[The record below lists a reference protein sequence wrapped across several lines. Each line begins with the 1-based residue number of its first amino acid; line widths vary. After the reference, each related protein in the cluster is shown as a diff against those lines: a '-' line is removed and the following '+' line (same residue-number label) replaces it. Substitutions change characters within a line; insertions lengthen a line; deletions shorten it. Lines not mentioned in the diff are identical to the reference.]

1 MMQWERLWDKAICL
15 AAAVGGGIAGAFGG
29 WDTLL
34 NVLAAMMAADY
45 LSGLVVAVMGR
56 SLKTVYGGLSS
67 KVGAVGLAKKG
78 LMLLCVLVAAMLDRA
93 MGADHAVCRDAVCWF
108 YIANEGL
115 SLLENLSLAGVPF
128 PGKLKELLGQRMEA
142 AGSASGDDASEWFA
156 LPQDEDENWQAED
169 LFEGCDQPVDWDG
182 ETPTGNREETVCK
195 AAEAAEPSMVWE
207 EENMAGE

>member
-1 MMQWERLWDKAICL
+1 MKWENIWDKLICFG
-15 AAAVGGGIAGAFGG
+15 AAAVGGIAGAFGG

-34 NVLAAMMAADY
+34 AVLMAMMAADY
-45 LSGLVVAVMGR
+45 LSGLVVAAMGR

-67 KVGAVGLAKKG
+67 QVGAMGLAKKG

-128 PGKLKELLGQRMEA
+128 PERLKELLGHRMEQ
-142 AGSASGDDASEWFA
+142 AGGPYGGGMPEEERFELPKDEEADWADD
-156 LPQDEDENWQAED
+156 N
-169 LFEGCDQPVDWDG
+169 LFRDTDQPIDWDG
-182 ETPTGNREETVCK
+182 EGQQGEERSACV
-195 AAEAAEPSMVWE
+195 AENE
-207 EENMAGE
+207 